1 MLWWGRQKS
10 KRLER
15 IKKNPEIPNKDF
27 LIRHFKTVSD
37 KCKN

>member
-1 MLWWGRQKS
+1 MVGKTEKQKIR
-10 KRLER
+10 KDK
-15 IKKNPEIPNKDF
+15 KKNPEISNKDF